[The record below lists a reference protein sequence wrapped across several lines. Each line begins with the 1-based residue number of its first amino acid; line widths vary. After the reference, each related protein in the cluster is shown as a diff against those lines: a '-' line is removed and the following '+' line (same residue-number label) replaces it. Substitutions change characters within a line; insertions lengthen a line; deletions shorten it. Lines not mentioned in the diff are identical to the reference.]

1 MATSLVLTIL
11 GDDKPGFV
19 ETLAAAVAASGA
31 NWLESRMTHLA
42 GKFAG
47 IVHIEAP
54 EPQLD
59 GVVGALNALSSDS
72 LQIVV
77 ERSSPIPERDSYHER
92 ILELTGSDHP
102 GIVHD
107 FTRVLASKQIS
118 IEELT
123 TDTDSASMAGG
134 KVFRAIAV
142 IHVPARLDL
151 RELQDEL
158 EELANDLMVD
168 ISLKAD
174 P

>member
-19 ETLAAAVAASGA
+19 EVLANAVTANGA

-54 EPQLD
+54 EQELSA
-59 GVVGALNALSSDS
+59 VSAALKALSSKN

-77 ERSSPIPERDSYHER
+77 EQSGTVSAAGNHSAH

-107 FTRVLASKQIS
+107 FTRVLAGRKIS
-118 IEELT
+118 IQELT

-134 KVFRAIAV
+134 KVFRATAV
-142 IHVPARLDL
+142 IHVPETVDL
-151 RELQDEL
+151 ADLQNDL

-168 ISLKAD
+168 ISLGGD

>member
-19 ETLAAAVAASGA
+19 EVLAKAVTANGA

-47 IVHIEAP
+47 IVHIESP
-54 EPQLD
+54 DQQVDTVLT
-59 GVVGALNALSSDS
+59 ALNALSAED

-77 ERSSPIPERDSYHER
+77 ERSGGVSAAGKYLER

-107 FTRVLASKQIS
+107 FTRVLASRKIS

-134 KVFRAIAV
+134 KVFRATAV
-142 IHVPARLDL
+142 VHIPESVDL
-151 RELQDEL
+151 ADLQNDL

-168 ISLKAD
+168 ISLGND